1 MRDYPAQ
8 SVPSSCLTR
17 MLAFGIIQ
25 APGALTP
32 SLQFWQRLRP
42 TLSLFEKVGAIVHP
56 RYPQFA
62 GTGKMYLCVGV
73 EMTRKILSVL
83 FFSVGLV
90 LVTVMLVNL
99 TKRREA
105 ISVEKAFELIRA
117 DTTVVV
123 LDVRTE
129 DEYRSETGH
138 LAAAKLIPIQQLEA
152 RIHELDVWKQK
163 RIIVYCRTGNRSE
176 RGVSI
181 LRGKGFSVVNME
193 GGIMKWR
200 QLGLQVVMEN
210 KP

>member
-1 MRDYPAQ
+1 
-8 SVPSSCLTR
+8 
-17 MLAFGIIQ
+17 
-25 APGALTP
+25 
-32 SLQFWQRLRP
+32 
-42 TLSLFEKVGAIVHP
+42 
-56 RYPQFA
+56 
-62 GTGKMYLCVGV
+62 
-73 EMTRKILSVL
+73 MTRKILSVL

-117 DTTVVV
+117 DTTAVV

-138 LAAAKLIPIQQLEA
+138 LAGAKLIPIQQLEA

-163 RIIVYCRTGNRSE
+163 RIIAYCRTGNRSE
-176 RGVSI
+176 RAVSI

-193 GGIMKWR
+193 GGIMRWR
-200 QLGLQVVMEN
+200 QLGLPVVMEN